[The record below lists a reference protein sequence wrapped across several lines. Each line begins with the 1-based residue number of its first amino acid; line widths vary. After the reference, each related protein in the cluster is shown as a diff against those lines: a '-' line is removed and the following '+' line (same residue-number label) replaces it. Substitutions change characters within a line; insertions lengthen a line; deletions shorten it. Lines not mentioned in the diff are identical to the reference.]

1 MNIVPEDKFKNEKN
15 VKRKTTDAI
24 VLVLL
29 IVAIGTSYWSVTNRD
44 WQIAGFSIGFLVLM
58 AAYSFFRG
66 KNDPPGPLIH

>member
-15 VKRKTTDAI
+15 AKWKITDTI
-24 VLVLL
+24 GLVLT
-29 IVAIGTSYWSVTNRD
+29 IISIGASYWSVTNKD
-44 WQIAGFSIGFLVLM
+44 WPIAGVSIGFLVIM